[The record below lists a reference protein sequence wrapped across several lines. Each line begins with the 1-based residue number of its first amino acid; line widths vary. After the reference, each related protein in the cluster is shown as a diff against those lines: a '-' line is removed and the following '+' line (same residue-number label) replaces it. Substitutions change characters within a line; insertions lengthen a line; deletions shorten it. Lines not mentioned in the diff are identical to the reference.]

1 MADTIVLEATRRDL
15 IGKQVKQLRA
25 KGLIPA
31 VLYGPQFE
39 SIPLIVEWT
48 LLRTA
53 LLQAG
58 GSHLIQLK
66 VDGEEHNALVR
77 KVQREPLRGAVLHV
91 DFYRV
96 RMDVAI
102 RTEVPVVLEGDESA
116 IETAGGVINHEIT
129 KVEVECL
136 PGDLPEHVVVDVST
150 LMEVGDHILASALP
164 QLPGVTY
171 HIEPDQ
177 VVVSTT
183 YLARIEEEEEE
194 AEAPAVEAAEPEL
207 VRRRREEEEEE
218 GGQEV

>member
-15 IGKQVKQLRA
+15 TGKQVKQLRA

-31 VLYGPQFE
+31 VLYGPHFE
-39 SIPLIVEWT
+39 SVPLTVEWA

-58 GSHLIQLK
+58 GSRLIQLR
-66 VDGEEHNALVR
+66 VDGEEHSALVR
-77 KVQREPLRGAVLHV
+77 RVQREPIRGAVLHV

-96 RMDVAI
+96 RMDEVF
-102 RTEVPVVLEGDESA
+102 RTEVPVVLVGDESA

-129 KVEVECL
+129 KVEIECL
-136 PGDLPEHVVVDVST
+136 PGNLPEHIVVDVSA
-150 LMEVGDHILASALP
+150 LKEVGEHILASALP
-164 QLPGVTY
+164 PLPGVTY

-183 YLARIEEEEEE
+183 YLTRIEEEEEE
-194 AEAPAVEAAEPEL
+194 AEAPAVEVAEPEL

-218 GGQEV
+218 DGEEV

>member
-58 GSHLIQLK
+58 GSHLIQLR

-102 RTEVPVVLEGDESA
+102 RTEVPVVLVGDESA
-116 IETAGGVINHEIT
+116 IETAGGVINHEMT

-136 PGDLPEHVVVDVST
+136 PGDLPEHVIVDVST

-218 GGQEV
+218 GGEEV